1 MKYIISILIVFI
13 GASCSTKKNNGT
25 ESKKTDL
32 DSISVTNVVNDI
44 NRFEI
49 KGETFF
55 KQYIDDQ
62 GQYITEQ
69 QKVTFDYG
77 SDRNRNSVLTVSK
90 LNSIFTGGYEQ
101 PDNKLNVKAYTSS
114 ESKYD
119 RLLWE
124 LNIEDQEPVGIWGKY
139 FKTVF
144 YGCCGAE
151 DGYTLYDLATGMKFL
166 TFSEMKYS
174 VSPYYMNYGYIS
186 SNTMGVTNSGDTT
199 SIGQFYHIKENI
211 KTNQDELTVYTTHS
225 KSEDGELSFTPEIS
239 LETKRQLKAN
249 GFFKSFNLFQ
259 KGDTLTRLDT
269 ADYYIVLKY
278 YSPNRSILLPLD
290 KNGLRAS
297 EFISND
303 KELSV
308 DFEIK
313 EK

>member
-1 MKYIISILIVFI
+1 MRYLISILTIFT
-13 GASCSTKKNNGT
+13 GLSCSTETNKDT
-25 ESKKTDL
+25 ESKKKDS
-32 DSISVTNVVNDI
+32 DSISVSSVVNDK

-49 KGETFF
+49 KDETYF
-55 KQYIDDQ
+55 KQYINDQ

-77 SDRNRNSVLTVSK
+77 SDRSKNPIFIVSK
-90 LNSIFTGGYEQ
+90 LNSIFIGGYEQ

-114 ESKYD
+114 ENKYD
-119 RLLWE
+119 RLVWE
-124 LNIEDQEPVGIWGKY
+124 LNIKDQEPVGIWGKY
-139 FKTVF
+139 FKTVV

-151 DGYTLYDLATGMKFL
+151 DGYTLYDLETGMKFL

-174 VSPYYMNYGYIS
+174 VSPYYMNYGYFS
-186 SNTMGVTNSGDTT
+186 SNTMGITNSGDKT

-225 KSEDGELSFTPEIS
+225 KSEDGELAFTPEIS
-239 LETKRQLKAN
+239 LETKRQLKAT

-278 YSPNRSILLPLD
+278 YSSNRSVLLPLD
-290 KNGLRAS
+290 KKGLRAS

-308 DFEIK
+308 DFDIK